1 MTDTDTII
9 LAPAQIPASLK
20 QRYGEGLQ
28 HCEDLRQAFDRA
40 PKEIKDA
47 ETAENI
53 TRFIKQIN
61 ARKAKMEE
69 GRKAEVAVYI
79 DGQRA
84 VNDWF
89 KPIIGT
95 MDTHKTTLSRLL
107 GVWQAEQ
114 DRLAR
119 EKQAAIAKEREA
131 AAQAAL
137 EAARTEEEQEHAFTA
152 ASAADKAHEK
162 IETIRTS
169 TRTEAGTASMRR
181 VWVGEIV
188 DLDAVDLEALRP
200 YLDKSA
206 LEKAVRGAVRAG
218 ARKIAGVDIFEQA
231 SAVVR

>member
-152 ASAADKAHEK
+152 ASAADRAHA
-162 IETIRTS
+162 S
-169 TRTEAGTASMRR
+169 TQSGRGSVSCGPPHSAPASMPDETRQSLVR
-181 VWVGEIV
+181 PSRPHSR
-188 DLDAVDLEALRP
+188 DATA
-200 YLDKSA
+200 A
-206 LEKAVRGAVRAG
+206 T
-218 ARKIAGVDIFEQA
+218 
-231 SAVVR
+231 